1 MALREAGAK
10 CGFRGDE
17 YASRLVDQFILGL
30 RYRTT
35 QSKLFQEPPSN
46 LDGDL
51 LIARRF
57 EAANATMQTLAM
69 QGQGT
74 CNNSMIGAVS
84 YMRKVVTCFACN
96 GFGHVAKPLMPYIK
110 EQFQTRHSVVT

>member
-30 RYRTT
+30 RDRTT
-35 QSKLFQEPPSN
+35 QSKLLQEPPSN
-46 LDGDL
+46 LDNAL

-57 EAANATMQTLAM
+57 KAANAAMQTLAL

-74 CNNSMIGAVS
+74 GNNMQYDRSCEFYA
-84 YMRKVVTCFACN
+84 
-96 GFGHVAKPLMPYIK
+96 
-110 EQFQTRHSVVT
+110 